1 MHPDDGAIPT
11 GERSDKVVGMPDGQT
26 AEASEK
32 ALLPISSLNLEAR
45 KGDILPALAHNSLI
59 SVSTLADAGYI
70 TIFEPGTSGVN
81 VYNKKDVRITVSG
94 EAALRGWRD
103 PISKLWRVPLSDDAA
118 KEQANVTIELSME
131 ELKHVVNNLFELP
144 SVEQAIRF
152 VHACVGYPTKATWL
166 KAIRKGNFVGWPM
179 VTVSNV
185 NKHFPESEETQ
196 KGQF

>member
-1 MHPDDGAIPT
+1 
-11 GERSDKVVGMPDGQT
+11 
-26 AEASEK
+26 
-32 ALLPISSLNLEAR
+32 
-45 KGDILPALAHNSLI
+45 
-59 SVSTLADAGYI
+59 
-70 TIFEPGTSGVN
+70 
-81 VYNKKDVRITVSG
+81 
-94 EAALRGWRD
+94 
-103 PISKLWRVPLSDDAA
+103 
-118 KEQANVTIELSME
+118 ME

-196 KGQF
+196 KGHLNQQRQGVRSTQPKAVDFEEFDKSKTKDKKEKDVYIKVIKMKNTSIPIRPASSQQSRIEDTNTSWYYTI